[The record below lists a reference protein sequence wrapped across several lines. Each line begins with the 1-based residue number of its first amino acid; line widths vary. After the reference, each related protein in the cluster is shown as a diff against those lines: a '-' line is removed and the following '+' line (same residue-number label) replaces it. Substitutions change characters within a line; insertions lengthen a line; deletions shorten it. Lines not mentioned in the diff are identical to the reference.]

1 MSDQYITLIAS
12 LPPHLPNLFATKQ
25 TPLSQIKLDERLQ
38 MLEQQDA
45 NDLAVIENLLYWDC
59 MAMDTFDAEMI
70 KRGLQA
76 EKQIDNEFIKKIVLW
91 RLEER
96 TFTAALRRRHLGQS
110 APMLNE
116 KWGFGR
122 WLQQITTHW
131 NEASFGLAEQF
142 PWLAEAE
149 MLLQE
154 QNYLGLERL
163 LLARVWDH
171 YGRVVGAH
179 YFDFE
184 AVVVYV
190 LRWDVIDRWSHYNID
205 KAEKRFNEMATS
217 ALGDYA
223 RMFA

>member
-25 TPLSQIKLDERLQ
+25 TPISQIKLEERLQ
-38 MLEQQDA
+38 MLEAKDA
-45 NDLAVIENLLYWDC
+45 ADLAVIEELLYWDRS
-59 MAMDTFDAEMI
+59 AMDTSDAEMI
-70 KRGLQA
+70 EKGIQA
-76 EKQIDNEFIKKIVLW
+76 KEQVDNAFIKDIVSW

-96 TFTAALRRRHLGQS
+96 TFIAALRRRYLGQS
-110 APMLNE
+110 APLQNE

-131 NEASFGLAEQF
+131 TEPDFGLGQQF
-142 PWLAEAE
+142 PWLTEAE
-149 MLLQE
+149 MLLRK

-171 YGRVVGAH
+171 YGRVVDMH

-190 LRWDVIDRWSHYNID
+190 LRWDVINRWSHYSAD
-205 KAEKRFNEMATS
+205 KAEKRFNDMAAS

-223 RMFA
+223 SMFA